1 MWVGWG
7 GEVSYLDGSFLSKYV
22 LDPFPKPFKQLIH
35 FISYLLWKG
44 TLFEARKKTNRQANK
59 YKDKQK
65 HPTQPPVLK
74 KKPTWPLPLLKNY
87 LKYQEQVTHV
97 VAIYSYVL
105 LLTIRKCTNPTITSV
120 GIYKTKAGTYSIGR
134 GGGYPAAT
142 PPHPAPSLFLVVNIF
157 LKFIY

>member
-1 MWVGWG
+1 MGWGWG

-22 LDPFPKPFKQLIH
+22 LDAFPKLFKQLIH

-44 TLFEARKKTNRQANK
+44 TLFEARKKTNKQANK

-74 KKPTWPLPLLKNY
+74 KK
-87 LKYQEQVTHV
+87 THLTPPPFKKLFK
-97 VAIYSYVL
+97 IPRTSYTRGSYSYVL
-105 LLTIRKCTNPTITSV
+105 LLTIRKCTNPTISSV

-134 GGGYPAAT
+134 GGAT
-142 PPHPAPSLFLVVNIF
+142 PLPPPLTPPPHFSW
-157 LKFIY
+157 